1 MVRTLVILKEDPGSV
16 PPAST
21 RQLRDI
27 HNFSSEESNTLFRLL
42 QAPGTLVVEKKKKKT
57 PQHWEAKAGK
67 ILSSRPVWSFFKKKK
82 RLRV

>member
-42 QAPGTLVVEKKKKKT
+42 QAPGTLVVEKKKKENSPALGGKGR
-57 PQHWEAKAGK
+57 QNSEFEAS
-67 ILSSRPVWSFFKKKK
+67 LVFF
-82 RLRV
+82 